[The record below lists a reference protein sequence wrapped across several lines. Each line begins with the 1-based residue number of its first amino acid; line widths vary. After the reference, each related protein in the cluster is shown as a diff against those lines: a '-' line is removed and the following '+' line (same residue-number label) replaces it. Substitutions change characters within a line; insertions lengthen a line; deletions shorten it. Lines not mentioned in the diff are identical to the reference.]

1 MLQSVISELWDV
13 SLPTKIVGLLFVG
26 NLLFLVLLLNV
37 LTVMH
42 NHKKKDADGVSLLT
56 VLDLLLL
63 PMLAIAYGIEQR
75 SIIFA
80 LGVFAFGLIAYLCCF
95 GLLGIILRLCNVAQ

>member
-1 MLQSVISELWDV
+1 MLQSVISELWNV

-26 NLLFLVLLLNV
+26 NLLFFVLVVNV
-37 LTVMH
+37 LTVMQ
-42 NHKKKDADGVSLLT
+42 NHKKKEAGGVSLLT

-63 PMLAIAYGIEQR
+63 PLLAIAYGLEQR
-75 SIIFA
+75 SIFFA

-95 GLLGIILRLCNVAQ
+95 GLLGIILRLCKVAQ